1 MSPWYMIDG
10 TKIAF
15 RNQQMNKQKKEEKK
29 KKKHVFLKI
38 KVRTKIWSDS
48 CLCRVR
54 H

>member
-29 KKKHVFLKI
+29 KKKTRVPKNQGQDKNL
-38 KVRTKIWSDS
+38 VR
-48 CLCRVR
+48 LLLM
-54 H
+54 

>member
-29 KKKHVFLKI
+29 KTRVPKNQGQDKNL
-38 KVRTKIWSDS
+38 VR
-48 CLCRVR
+48 LLLM
-54 H
+54 